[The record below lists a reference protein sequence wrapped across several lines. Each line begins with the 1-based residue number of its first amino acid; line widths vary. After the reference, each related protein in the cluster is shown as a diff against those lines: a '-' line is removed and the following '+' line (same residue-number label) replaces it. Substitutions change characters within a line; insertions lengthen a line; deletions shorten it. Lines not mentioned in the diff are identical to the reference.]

1 MNLNTNTKDIV
12 ALAKSMFPNPH
23 DVTKPISYYKIYQEY
38 FQPYADKALKL
49 LEVGVFNG
57 ESLKV
62 LSQFFPESAILGI
75 DLEMKNID
83 FSNYKNI
90 SYEQADQ
97 TNANALV
104 ALADRYAPLGFD
116 IIIDDAS
123 HIGAFSLKTFEA
135 LFPKLKSGGLYIV
148 EDWGTGYW
156 NDWPDG
162 GIFEKFQ
169 TTPLPGT
176 IVKRLPSHDFGM
188 VGFVKGLI
196 DLVHIDSVR
205 HSWKSEPIFE
215 STVKYVHFYPGVVIV
230 KKL

>member
-1 MNLNTNTKDIV
+1 MEKNIV
-12 ALAKSMFPNPH
+12 ELAQTMFPNPH
-23 DVTKPISYYKIYQEY
+23 DVTKQLSYYEIYQKY
-38 FQPYADKALKL
+38 FQAYGEEPIRL
-49 LEVGVFNG
+49 LEIGVFNG

-62 LSQFFPESAILGI
+62 LSRYFSNATIVGV
-75 DLEMKNID
+75 DLEMKEID
-83 FSNYKNI
+83 FTEFPNVI
-90 SYEQADQ
+90 YERADQ
-97 TNANALV
+97 TDAA
-104 ALADRYAPLGFD
+104 ALAAMSDNHAPLGFD

-123 HIGAFSLKTFEA
+123 HIGAFSSITFEA

-169 TTPLPGT
+169 TTPLPGA
-176 IVKRLPSHDFGM
+176 IVRRLPSHDYGM
-188 VGFVKGLI
+188 VGFVKGLV

-205 HSWKSEPIFE
+205 HSWKSAPLFE
-215 STVKYVHFYPGVVIV
+215 SKVEYVHFYPGVVVV